1 MPKPSDTRVREQR
14 SLFGEIL
21 DWMLAPLLLLWPMS
35 VVLTWLVAQGIA
47 NKPFDRE
54 LGEMVRAL
62 SKEVS
67 VRAADGPRAQ
77 AVFKLPAAA
86 SEILHTDEADD
97 IYYQVL
103 GLRGE
108 FLSGDSALPVPADE
122 DRGAPGEL
130 RFRDDTIRG
139 DSVRVAYMWVNVSD
153 RPIEPTS
160 ALENDRTA
168 DHTAAALPLVQVA
181 ETLGKRSRLATEI
194 IKGVILPQFVIL
206 PLAVLLV
213 WLALARGIAPLNEL
227 QQRIRRRD
235 IDDLSPI
242 DEREAPE
249 EVSPLVRAIN
259 DLLGRLDKSMRA
271 QKHFLADAAH
281 QLKTPLAGLRTQA
294 ELAQRQIDAG
304 QHDPQALKKSLQ
316 QIARSSQ
323 SAAHMVNQL
332 LAMARAE
339 DQQHASQRQV
349 VNLAR
354 LATETVRDFVPRA
367 LEKRIDLGY
376 EGPEPSGSTLR
387 PPGDHDSAALARH
400 PQGPLVVGHALLL
413 RELIRNLVDNA
424 LLYTP
429 AGGTVTVRVGDDP
442 FGQVGV
448 LQVEDS
454 GPGIAPAEREQ
465 VFQPFYRSLGTTVD
479 GSGLGLAIVR
489 EIALQHGAEVTLEDA
504 NLRYRPG
511 LGEHAGAPF
520 GPGTRFTLRL
530 PAAPQ
535 TGPGAAGLSSESG
548 AGSSRSTSES
558 PAPDPA

>member
-1 MPKPSDTRVREQR
+1 MPGQKEQR

-35 VVLTWLVAQGIA
+35 VALTWLVAQNIA

-54 LGEMVRAL
+54 LGEMVRVL
-62 SKEVS
+62 SKQVV
-67 VRAADGPRAQ
+67 VRQSDAGSRTAE
-77 AVFKLPAAA
+77 FTLPAATA
-86 SEILHTDEADD
+86 EILHTDEADE

-108 FLSGDSALPVPADE
+108 LLGGERGLPLPPEEERAAAGEVRYRNDELNNDAVRIAYLWVALPGRSGDAD
-122 DRGAPGEL
+122 A
-130 RFRDDTIRG
+130 
-139 DSVRVAYMWVNVSD
+139 
-153 RPIEPTS
+153 
-160 ALENDRTA
+160 
-168 DHTAAALPLVQVA
+168 LVQVA

-213 WLALARGIAPLNEL
+213 WFALARGIAPLNEL

-235 IDDLSPI
+235 SSDLSPI

-259 DLLGRLDKSMRA
+259 DLLARLDQSISA

-294 ELAQRQIDAG
+294 ELAQREIDAG
-304 QHDPQALKKSLQ
+304 QREPQALKKSLQ
-316 QIARSSQ
+316 QIAYSSQ

-339 DQQHASQRQV
+339 NQGQTPQHQP

-367 LEKRIDLGY
+367 LEKYIDLGY
-376 EGPEPSGSTLR
+376 EGPETGR
-387 PPGDHDSAALARH
+387 GAANAPRA
-400 PQGPLVVGHALLL
+400 LVSGHALLL

-424 LLYTP
+424 LQYTP
-429 AGGTVTVRVGDDP
+429 AGGTVTVRIVDDP
-442 FGQVGV
+442 FGQVVV

-454 GPGIAPAEREQ
+454 GPGIPAGEREK
-465 VFQPFYRSLGTTVD
+465 VFRPFYRTLGTDVD

-489 EIALQHGAEVTLEDA
+489 EIAQQHNAQIQLEDA
-504 NLRYRPG
+504 NLRHRPG
-511 LGEHAGAPF
+511 LSDQAAAAF
-520 GPGTRFTLRL
+520 GPGARFTLRF
-530 PAAPQ
+530 PAAKATSANDSAETP
-535 TGPGAAGLSSESG
+535 AA
-548 AGSSRSTSES
+548 AQ
-558 PAPDPA
+558 

>member
-1 MPKPSDTRVREQR
+1 MSKPADAPQREQR

-54 LGEMVRAL
+54 LGDMVRVLAREVAL
-62 SKEVS
+62 NDSATGADADT
-67 VRAADGPRAQ
+67 RAAP
-77 AVFKLPAAA
+77 AVLKLPAGITERLDAA
-86 SEILHTDEADD
+86 EPDAADT
-97 IYYQVL
+97 IHYQVL
-103 GLRGE
+103 GRRGE
-108 FLSGDSALPVPADE
+108 LLSGDSALPVPTEEERA
-122 DRGAPGEL
+122 APGEL
-130 RFRDDTIRG
+130 HFRDASVNG
-139 DSVRVAYMWVNVSD
+139 NSVRIAYLWISVEAS
-153 RPIEPTS
+153 S
-160 ALENDRTA
+160 AGWSRQATGA
-168 DHTAAALPLVQVA
+168 MAAPAPLVQVA

-235 IDDLSPI
+235 SSDLSPI

-259 DLLGRLDKSMRA
+259 DLLARLDQSVRA

-339 DQQHASQRQV
+339 DQHHASQRQV

-376 EGPEPSGSTLR
+376 EGPETGR
-387 PPGDHDSAALARH
+387 SAARSGLH
-400 PQGPLVVGHALLL
+400 PGAVRVRRTQGPLVVGHALLL

-424 LLYTP
+424 LQYTP
-429 AGGTVTVRVGDDP
+429 SGGCVTVRVIDDP
-442 FGQVGV
+442 FGQVVV

-454 GPGIAPAEREQ
+454 GPGIPAAEREQ
-465 VFQPFYRSLGTTVD
+465 VFQPFYRALGTNVD

-489 EIALQHGAEVTLEDA
+489 EIAQQHTAEVTLEDA

-511 LGEHAGAPF
+511 LGEHGGAPF
-520 GPGTRFTLRL
+520 GPGARFTLRL
-530 PAAPQ
+530 PAAL
-535 TGPGAAGLSSESG
+535 AADRNVAPVDSAHLDE
-548 AGSSRSTSES
+548 
-558 PAPDPA
+558 PAVY